1 MNSGAKK
8 REHKQEINKHQ
19 KSWIISSVE
28 PIENN
33 FKQNHMNI
41 FHRAYLIKL
50 NYSKKDFTIE
60 KNALKKIY
68 LQLKMSKRTKIKE
81 FVNLDE
87 YPDLKTAIVPAIRTL
102 PSGSVNTKVI
112 ISRGSVI
119 ERIYKTP
126 RGELISLCLNDQN
139 NEAA

>member
-1 MNSGAKK
+1 
-8 REHKQEINKHQ
+8 
-19 KSWIISSVE
+19 
-28 PIENN
+28 
-33 FKQNHMNI
+33 
-41 FHRAYLIKL
+41 
-50 NYSKKDFTIE
+50 
-60 KNALKKIY
+60 
-68 LQLKMSKRTKIKE
+68 MSKRTKIKE